1 MYGEWRAGR
10 LALRQK
16 TAEHLHGSVSFPPT
30 LCSPNPFPGHWEEW
44 AMPQV
49 CFSLLGHAAFSHKE
63 AQFSVLPILIQANLS
78 GSDEKNLLT
87 SGEEAEIVFM

>member
-1 MYGEWRAGR
+1 
-10 LALRQK
+10 
-16 TAEHLHGSVSFPPT
+16 
-30 LCSPNPFPGHWEEW
+30 
-44 AMPQV
+44 MPQV